1 MTATVPSI
9 PPSHLHVRADRSAPS
24 AYVERLGNAGLI
36 PFVGGA
42 LLSWLVSGHE
52 DAHFYVGLAL
62 AAYAAVIISFLG
74 GIHWGLGMLG
84 DDAACAPTTPFTW
97 GIVPS
102 LVAWIAVIMPAYA
115 GLVIEGL
122 MLVVCYLVDRRLYP
136 TYGLSAWL
144 TLRFRLTVVA
154 TLSCFLG
161 AASL

>member
-1 MTATVPSI
+1 MTSSVPSI
-9 PPSHLHVRADRSAPS
+9 PPSRLHQRADRSAPS

-36 PFVGGA
+36 PFVAGA

-52 DAHFYVGLAL
+52 EAHFYVGLAL
-62 AAYAAVIISFLG
+62 AAYAAVIVSFLG

-84 DDAACAPTTPFTW
+84 EPTTDSATTPYLW

-102 LVAWIAVIMPAYA
+102 LVAWVAVVMPAYA

-136 TYGLSAWL
+136 AYGLSAWL
-144 TLRFRLTVVA
+144 TLRFRLTLVA
-154 TLSCFLG
+154 ALSCFMG